1 MVLIRIL
8 TDPIVNGLT
17 HMAVAWAL
25 PMVHNLAMFVLRV
38 LLGSKIADKLQSWLA
53 KMVRSF

>member
-17 HMAVAWAL
+17 HMVVAWAL
-25 PMVHNLAMFVLRV
+25 PMVYNLVMFVLRV
-38 LLGSKIADKLQSWLA
+38 LLGSKVADKLQSWLA
-53 KMVRSF
+53 KMVRPF